1 MATEEKGKAMN
12 HPIGSALLA
21 GMMAFVLLTGCTAT
35 SAPTSES
42 TSQPVAQAVV
52 GEAENSSSSS
62 ADEAANPP
70 ASSADI
76 PPQTTEEPKP
86 EQTQRE
92 PIVYAEG
99 RIADNGDALF
109 EVPGELDADHFR
121 SFALNL
127 TIAIKSPLD
136 SIENVDSETAFRL
149 SRCMLECFYRTYPDI
164 CDQVVYRETHDG
176 VIRNYTVIPVA
187 DFLDFTTTHL
197 GLDTLD
203 FFKNATP
210 ADDNV
215 VRFDLEEDQILFVP
229 SMERV
234 ASDFESGHVEI
245 EDNIMRLYASSESKG
260 ERVYL
265 FDISNGMEQYRL
277 VRVD

>member
-1 MATEEKGKAMN
+1 MK
-12 HPIGSALLA
+12 HQFGSVLLA
-21 GMMAFVLLTGCTAT
+21 GMIAFVLLTGCTAT

-42 TSQPVAQAVV
+42 TSQPVDQSVI
-52 GEAENSSSSS
+52 GEAGNSFSSSPG
-62 ADEAANPP
+62 ETANPS

-76 PPQTTEEPKP
+76 PPQATEEPKP
-86 EQTQRE
+86 EQTQCE

-109 EVPGELDADHFR
+109 EVPSELDANRFR
-121 SFALNL
+121 NFALNL
-127 TIAIKSPLD
+127 TIAIQSPLD

-187 DFLDFTTTHL
+187 DFLDFTATHL

-203 FFKNATP
+203 FFKNAIP
-210 ADDNV
+210 VDDNV

-229 SMERV
+229 SMESV
-234 ASDFESGHVEI
+234 ASDFDLGHVEI
-245 EDNIMRLYASSESKG
+245 EDNIMRLYASSESRN
-260 ERVYL
+260 ERVYI
-265 FDISNGMEQYRL
+265 FDISNGIDQYRL